1 MQTATV
7 TVTKVHIS
15 AYRHLSSPPR
25 PVFVLDLRSLA
36 ACMHRQNGLMVAI
49 RCDSGT
55 DHMLTDAIS
64 HLVEE

>member
-7 TVTKVHIS
+7 AVTKVHIS
-15 AYRHLSSPPR
+15 ALYSSLFPPVSLS
-25 PVFVLDLRSLA
+25 VLDLHSLA
-36 ACMHRQNGLMVAI
+36 AYMHRQNGLMVAI